1 MKIQSN
7 HLNHLP
13 LYFSHFVH
21 HLYHR
26 FLASKK
32 MRNLSFFFVFCLLSS
47 LSHAIEL
54 DFCVGDLSL
63 PRGPEGYACK
73 DPAEVTTDDF
83 VYTGFRG
90 EKTPNNVFGN
100 NVTLAFS
107 DVFPAFNG
115 LGISMARL
123 DFAVGGVIPV
133 HSHRTSEVLLLVKGS
148 IIAGFIDTNNTAYYK
163 RLEVGD
169 VMVFPQ
175 AMLHFQ
181 INVGK
186 TPATAYVSLNGANPA
201 LQLTPTALFA
211 GNLPADIAQDITL
224 LSRKEVMRMKRI
236 FGTA

>member
-1 MKIQSN
+1 MG
-7 HLNHLP
+7 
-13 LYFSHFVH
+13 
-21 HLYHR
+21 
-26 FLASKK
+26 
-32 MRNLSFFFVFCLLSS
+32 NLSIFFVFSFFAT

-54 DFCVGDLSL
+54 DFCVGDPSL
-63 PRGPEGYACK
+63 PRGPQGYACK
-73 DPAEVTTDDF
+73 DPAKVTIDDF

-107 DVFPAFNG
+107 NVFPAFNG

-133 HSHRTSEVLLLVKGS
+133 HSHRTSEVLILVKGS

-211 GNLPADIAQDITL
+211 GNLPADIAQQITL
-224 LSRKEVMRMKRI
+224 LSRGEVMRMKRI

>member
-1 MKIQSN
+1 M
-7 HLNHLP
+7 
-13 LYFSHFVH
+13 
-21 HLYHR
+21 
-26 FLASKK
+26 
-32 MRNLSFFFVFCLLSS
+32 
-47 LSHAIEL
+47 SHAIEL
-54 DFCVGDLSL
+54 DFCVGDPTL
-63 PRGPEGYACK
+63 PRGPQGYACK
-73 DPAEVTTDDF
+73 DPAKVTTDDF

-123 DFAVGGVIPV
+123 DFAIGGVVPV
-133 HSHRTSEVLLLVKGS
+133 HSHRTSEVLILVKGS

-211 GNLPADIAQDITL
+211 GNLPANIAQKITL
-224 LSRKEVMRMKRI
+224 LSRKEVMQMKRI

>member
-1 MKIQSN
+1 MN
-7 HLNHLP
+7 TLL
-13 LYFSHFVH
+13 V
-21 HLYHR
+21 
-26 FLASKK
+26 FLI
-32 MRNLSFFFVFCLLSS
+32 FCLLAFVSQ
-47 LSHAIEL
+47 AIEF

-63 PRGPEGYACK
+63 PRGPQGYACK
-73 DPAEVTTDDF
+73 DPAKVTTNDF

-90 EKTPNNVFGN
+90 EKIPNNVFGN

-107 DVFPAFNG
+107 DAFPAFNG

-123 DFAVGGVIPV
+123 DFAVGGVIPL
-133 HSHRTSEVLLLVKGS
+133 HSHRTSEVLILVKGS

-169 VMVFPQ
+169 VMIFPQ

-186 TPATAYVSLNGANPA
+186 TPAIAFVSLNGANPGI
-201 LQLTPTALFA
+201 QLTPTSLFA
-211 GNLPADIAQDITL
+211 GNLPADIVQKITL
-224 LSRKEVMRMKRI
+224 LSGKEVIRMKQL

>member
-1 MKIQSN
+1 
-7 HLNHLP
+7 
-13 LYFSHFVH
+13 
-21 HLYHR
+21 
-26 FLASKK
+26 
-32 MRNLSFFFVFCLLSS
+32 MRNLSFFFLFCLLSS
-47 LSHAIEL
+47 LSYAIEL
-54 DFCVGDLSL
+54 DFCVGDPSL
-63 PRGPEGYACK
+63 PRGPEGHACK
-73 DPAEVTTDDF
+73 DPAKVTTDDF

-90 EKTPNNVFGN
+90 EKIPNNVFGN

-186 TPATAYVSLNGANPA
+186 TPATAFVSLNGANPA
-201 LQLTPTALFA
+201 LQLTPTSLFA
-211 GNLPADIAQDITL
+211 GNLPADIAQQITL
-224 LSRKEVMRMKRI
+224 LSHEEVMRMKRI

>member
-1 MKIQSN
+1 MN
-7 HLNHLP
+7 
-13 LYFSHFVH
+13 
-21 HLYHR
+21 
-26 FLASKK
+26 
-32 MRNLSFFFVFCLLSS
+32 NLSYFFVLCLLAT

-54 DFCVGDLSL
+54 DFCVGD
-63 PRGPEGYACK
+63 PR
-73 DPAEVTTDDF
+73 
-83 VYTGFRG
+83 FRG

-133 HSHRTSEVLLLVKGS
+133 HSHRTSEVLILVKGS

-186 TPATAYVSLNGANPA
+186 TPATAFVSLNGANPA

-211 GNLPADIAQDITL
+211 GNLPADIAQKITL
-224 LSRKEVMRMKRI
+224 VSQKEVMQMKRI

>member
-1 MKIQSN
+1 MN
-7 HLNHLP
+7 
-13 LYFSHFVH
+13 
-21 HLYHR
+21 
-26 FLASKK
+26 
-32 MRNLSFFFVFCLLSS
+32 NLSFFFVFCLLAT

-54 DFCVGDLSL
+54 DFCVGDPSL
-63 PRGPEGYACK
+63 PRGPQGYACK
-73 DPAEVTTDDF
+73 DPAKVTTDDF
-83 VYTGFRG
+83 VYT
-90 EKTPNNVFGN
+90 
-100 NVTLAFS
+100 

-133 HSHRTSEVLLLVKGS
+133 HSHRTSEVLILVKGS
-148 IIAGFIDTNNTAYYK
+148 IIAGFIDTTNTAYYK

-186 TPATAYVSLNGANPA
+186 TPATAFVSLNGANPA

-211 GNLPADIAQDITL
+211 GNLPADIAQKITL
-224 LSRKEVMRMKRI
+224 LSKNEVMRMKRI